1 MSGASSSLVQ
11 LEGHGR
17 EELFADI
24 DLSRTVGWFTSLFPV
39 RLSPVADLGESLKA
53 IKEQLRA
60 IPDKGLGYGLLRY
73 LAGEESARVLA
84 GLPQARIT
92 FNYLGQF
99 DAQFDEM
106 ALLDPAG
113 ESAGAEMDPG
123 APLDN
128 WLSLNGRVFDGEL
141 SIDWSFS
148 SQMFGEDQVRRLADD
163 YVAELTALV
172 DFCCD
177 SPRHGATPSDF
188 PLAGLDQARL
198 DALPVALEEVEDI
211 YPLSPMQQGM
221 LFHSLYEQ
229 ASSDYI
235 NQMRVDVSGL
245 DIPRFRAAWQSALD
259 RHAILRSGFAWQG
272 SCSSPCRSSIDSA
285 SCPSPKRT

>member
-1 MSGASSSLVQ
+1 
-11 LEGHGR
+11 
-17 EELFADI
+17 
-24 DLSRTVGWFTSLFPV
+24 
-39 RLSPVADLGESLKA
+39 
-53 IKEQLRA
+53 
-60 IPDKGLGYGLLRY
+60 
-73 LAGEESARVLA
+73 
-84 GLPQARIT
+84 
-92 FNYLGQF
+92 
-99 DAQFDEM
+99 
-106 ALLDPAG
+106 
-113 ESAGAEMDPG
+113 MDPG

-272 SCSSPCRSSIDSA
+272 GCSSPCRSSIDSA

>member
-1 MSGASSSLVQ
+1 M
-11 LEGHGR
+11 
-17 EELFADI
+17 
-24 DLSRTVGWFTSLFPV
+24 
-39 RLSPVADLGESLKA
+39 
-53 IKEQLRA
+53 
-60 IPDKGLGYGLLRY
+60 
-73 LAGEESARVLA
+73 
-84 GLPQARIT
+84 
-92 FNYLGQF
+92 
-99 DAQFDEM
+99 
-106 ALLDPAG
+106 
-113 ESAGAEMDPG
+113 
-123 APLDN
+123 
-128 WLSLNGRVFDGEL
+128 
-141 SIDWSFS
+141 
-148 SQMFGEDQVRRLADD
+148 RRLADD

-259 RHAILRSGFAWQG
+259 RDRKSVV
-272 SCSSPCRSSIDSA
+272 
-285 SCPSPKRT
+285 